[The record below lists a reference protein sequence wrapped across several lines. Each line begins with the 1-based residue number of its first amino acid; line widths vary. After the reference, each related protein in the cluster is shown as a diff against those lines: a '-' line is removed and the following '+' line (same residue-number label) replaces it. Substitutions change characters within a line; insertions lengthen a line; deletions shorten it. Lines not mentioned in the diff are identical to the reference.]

1 MRSGIGLVLALWGWK
16 LLLLSLTFPLGHAVE
31 VVLLLD
37 VECLI
42 APGTA
47 EVVDGRAAVGTGF
60 HGAQSSSQVHSPQA
74 LELPEIQP
82 PQPGHFVYARVGRC
96 LPAGPSSRLHS
107 AQECSGAPSG
117 LRHEPPL

>member
-1 MRSGIGLVLALWGWK
+1 MLISVLRSCS
-16 LLLLSLTFPLGHAVE
+16 LLLLSLTFPLGHAVV

-82 PQPGHFVYARVGRC
+82 PQPGHFLYAQFGRC
-96 LPAGPSSRLHS
+96 LPSGPNSRLHS
-107 AQECSGAPSG
+107 AQKCSGAPSG